1 MRHSINFK
9 GKFMSTIVST
19 RTITRGANPYA
30 PMIRQQN
37 VSLTPQGATTIY
49 EPVSVRGNRAH
60 VNSHVQQS
68 LTNLAQRLGGQKYK
82 QEHFGFLILVP
93 ISLLD
98 INIEIQR
105 DEDAEHQ
112 AKIIDK
118 FDPRIYMPVMCTK
131 LKTGRYSVW
140 EGQQTSCVLYHL
152 YQAGLIED
160 DFLVQVKAFDEDMVV
175 PGTQLQGE
183 AVASYGFRQINGG
196 GRKGIDAYHLHRSRV
211 NGVRLY
217 NSNFDEDVQSEAIQ
231 CILEDNQM
239 FPAKAS
245 DARGQLA
252 SPGMVTYIHGLNQ
265 IAGHGTDMKLF
276 NVTKDDLAWALAW
289 HDEYYPNEKGVD
301 GGFILAFGRLA
312 HAARTAKN
320 PVSLGNA
327 KSAISKDLY
336 KQFQSLY
343 GSPKAFHKD
352 CKQRLEAWQDAND
365 APGGWTD
372 NCLTPMLVMDYYNP
386 NKFGGKLTL
395 PQVPYM
401 KKYAG
406 F

>member
-1 MRHSINFK
+1 M
-9 GKFMSTIVST
+9 TTST
-19 RTITRGANPYA
+19 RTVSRGANPFA
-30 PMIRQQN
+30 PMVIQQN
-37 VSLTPQGATTIY
+37 VNLTPANQANIY
-49 EPVSVRGNRAH
+49 DPLTVRGARAH
-60 VNSHVQQS
+60 TNPHVQKS
-68 LTNLAQRLGGQKYK
+68 LADLKQRLAGKKYK
-82 QEHFGFLILVP
+82 QEHFGELLLVP

-112 AKIIDK
+112 ANIIEK
-118 FDPRIYMPVMCTK
+118 FDPRIAMPVMATK
-131 LKTGRYSVW
+131 LKNGRYSVW

-152 YQAGLIED
+152 HQADLIEG
-160 DFLVQVKAFDEDMVV
+160 DFMVQVKAFDEDMVV

-183 AVASYGFRQINGG
+183 AVANYGFRQINGG

-211 NGVRLY
+211 QGVRLY
-217 NSNFDEDVQSEAIQ
+217 GSDFDEDRQSEAIQ
-231 CILEDNQM
+231 CIMEQNNM

-245 DARGQLA
+245 DARGQQA
-252 SPGMVTYIHGLNQ
+252 TPGMITYIHGLNS
-265 IAGHGTDMKLF
+265 IAGHGTEMKLF
-276 NVTKDDLAWALAW
+276 EKSKADLEWALAW
-289 HDEYYPNEKGVD
+289 HDKYYPAEKGVD

-312 HAARTAKN
+312 HAARTAKK
-320 PVSLGNA
+320 PVTLDAAVGA
-327 KSAISKDLY
+327 DLY

-352 CKQRLEAWQDAND
+352 CKQRLEAWQEAND

-372 NCLTPMLVMDYYNP
+372 NCLAPMLVMDYYDP
-386 NKFGGKLTL
+386 NKFGGKLNL
-395 PQVPYM
+395 PQVPDM

>member
-1 MRHSINFK
+1 MATAF
-9 GKFMSTIVST
+9 
-19 RTITRGANPYA
+19 RTVTRGANPFA
-30 PMIRQQN
+30 PMVIQQN
-37 VSLTPQGATTIY
+37 VNLTPQGQANIY
-49 EPVSVRGNRAH
+49 EPLTTRGARAH
-60 VNSHVQQS
+60 VNTHVQTE
-68 LTNLAQRLGGQKYK
+68 LINLKARLGGQKYK
-82 QEHFGFLILVP
+82 QEHFGELAMVP

-98 INIEIQR
+98 INVEIQR

-112 AKIIDK
+112 ANIIAK

-131 LKTGRYSVW
+131 LNNGRYSAW

-152 YQAGLIED
+152 YTAGVID
-160 DFLVQVKAFDEDMVV
+160 GNFLVQVKYFDEDLEV
-175 PGTQLQGE
+175 PGSDLKGE
-183 AVASYGFRQINGG
+183 AVGNYAFRQINGG

-217 NSNFDEDVQSEAIQ
+217 NSVFNEDVQSEAIQ
-231 CILEDNQM
+231 CILEKNNM

-245 DARGQLA
+245 SARGQLA
-252 SPGMVTYIHGLNQ
+252 TPGMVTYIHGLNQ

-276 NVTKDDLAWALAW
+276 NKSKNDLDWALSW
-289 HDEYYPNEKGVD
+289 HNKYYPAEKGVD

-312 HAARTAKN
+312 HAARTAK
-320 PVSLGNA
+320 VQVTLDA
-327 KSAISKDLY
+327 AVEADLY

-352 CKQRLEAWQDAND
+352 CKQRLEAWQEAND

-372 NCLTPMLVMDYYNP
+372 NCLAPMLVMDYYDP
-386 NKFGGKLTL
+386 NKFGGKMNL
-395 PQVPYM
+395 PQVPDM